1 MGITE
6 FVSKYRRPWLIRSA
20 HVSGFSQVVGFSG
33 LFVDNFNGN
42 EMCIGAWSE
51 NSLKRRILK
60 SERELASFG
69 FNKR

>member
-1 MGITE
+1 MDT
-6 FVSKYRRPWLIRSA
+6 
-20 HVSGFSQVVGFSG
+20 
-33 LFVDNFNGN
+33 FNGN

-51 NSLKRRILK
+51 NSIKRRISK